1 MKRQQCLR
9 HVMDALRKL
18 AATRNC
24 AVVVLS
30 QCATR
35 MQSEQGATLVPA
47 VNATVWEQGISTR
60 IVLFRDWA
68 WDDKKLRGVFLAGLE
83 KLDGKAIQG
92 GVEHV
97 CAFKVEAVR
106 LGSGYRPRRRTSAN
120 ATGADRIY

>member
-1 MKRQQCLR
+1 M
-9 HVMDALRKL
+9 
-18 AATRNC
+18 
-24 AVVVLS
+24 
-30 QCATR
+30 
-35 MQSEQGATLVPA
+35 VPA